1 MIDFH
6 CHLDLFAKP
15 EAAVKEV
22 EAAGIYL
29 LSVTTTPTAYAG
41 TKALSV
47 SSKRIRTALGLHP
60 QLVRDR
66 HGEVDFF
73 CKLVGGTSYVGEIG
87 LDGGSDHARSLPLQ
101 REVLARIL
109 RSCASS
115 GGKIMSLH
123 SRHASGE
130 VLELLARHPGCGIPV
145 LHWFSGP
152 LRDLDRAVEMGAW
165 FSVGSPM
172 LQSKRAGALIARIPR
187 ERLLTETD
195 APFASTING
204 LYPKTALR
212 TTMEEI
218 AKHWKCDVND
228 ARRRLLRNLTRL
240 AEQKRVGV
248 VTGQSSASY
257 FEAESTA

>member
-15 EAAVKEV
+15 QAAVKEV

-29 LSVTTTPTAYAG
+29 LSVTTTPKAYAG
-41 TKALSV
+41 TKALSA

-66 HGEVDFF
+66 HGEVDLF

-87 LDGGSDHARSLPLQ
+87 LDGGSDHAGSLPLQ
-101 REVLARIL
+101 REVLSRIL

-130 VLELLARHPGCGIPV
+130 LLELLACHPGCGVPIF
-145 LHWFSGP
+145 HWFSGP
-152 LRDLDRAVEMGAW
+152 ARDLDRAAETGAW
-165 FSVGSPM
+165 FSVGLPM
-172 LQSKRAGALIARIPR
+172 LQSKRAGAFLARIPR

-195 APFASTING
+195 APFASTTDG
-204 LYPKTALR
+204 LYPTTALR
-212 TTMEEI
+212 STMEEI
-218 AKHWKCDVND
+218 ARHWKCDADEV
-228 ARRRLLRNLTRL
+228 RRVLLCNLTRL
-240 AEQKRVGV
+240 AQEKRKG
-248 VTGQSSASY
+248 
-257 FEAESTA
+257 